1 MPTMR
6 DPETVDS
13 FRRFFRGDED
23 AVALAMMV
31 IHVCD
36 VWDDLIDKDQE
47 IRDEDIT
54 RAFMFALCAMPRNRF
69 YRAHIDEIVPL
80 LELGVVN
87 WLTAN
92 RFERDGE
99 RRALEIAHVI
109 RHGIG
114 DLFVHMARLIGGLQW
129 AIEVAPEI
137 KLVVHTDTLDEYL
150 QE

>member
-6 DPETVDS
+6 DRETVDS
-13 FRRFFRGDED
+13 FRHFFRGNED

-31 IHVCD
+31 IHVAD
-36 VWDDLIDKDQE
+36 VWDDLIDKDGTV
-47 IRDEDIT
+47 RDEDIT
-54 RAFMFALCAMPRNRF
+54 QAFTFALCAMPRNRF
-69 YRAHIDEIVPL
+69 YRQHMDEILPL

-92 RFERDGE
+92 KFEQGE
-99 RRALEIAHVI
+99 DRRALEIAHVI

-114 DLFVHMARLIGGLQW
+114 DLFVHMARLTGGLQW
-129 AIEVAPEI
+129 AVEVAPEI

>member
-1 MPTMR
+1 MPAMR
-6 DPETVDS
+6 DQETVDR
-13 FRRFFRGDED
+13 FRHFFRGNED

-31 IHVCD
+31 IRVAD

-47 IRDEDIT
+47 VRDEDIT
-54 RAFMFALCAMPRNRF
+54 QAFTMTLCGMPRNRF
-69 YRAHIDEIVPL
+69 YRQHMDEIVPM
-80 LELGVVN
+80 LELSVVN

-92 RFERDGE
+92 HFEQGGE

-109 RHGIG
+109 RHGVG

-137 KLVVHTDTLDEYL
+137 KLVVHNDTLDEYL

>member
-69 YRAHIDEIVPL
+69 YRRHMDEIVPMV
-80 LELGVVN
+80 ELGVVN

-92 RFERDGE
+92 RFEQGGE

-137 KLVVHTDTLDEYL
+137 KLVVHADTLDEYL
-150 QE
+150 KE